1 MKIQKFT
8 LLLLFVFCWFS
19 GYSQN
24 NGVSEVSAKGIGVA
38 RADALQD
45 ALRNAIGQAT
55 GVALSST
62 TQVENFAVISDAIA
76 TNQKG
81 YISSYKVTSEGKE
94 GDTYAVNVK
103 ALVSMSALKADAQL
117 LYKSIG
123 GVRFLVTYN
132 PEGKTKDELNYY
144 EFAVNRINT
153 YLGKRNYRYVEPNR
167 AKELQREAMNMA
179 EDGSTTPLTFV
190 QQLGL
195 LSNAQFIIFLNNV
208 AVDKKSEAFETRT
221 LSKLTL
227 DLSTYDNCTAEGLG
241 MKHFESDYVNDE
253 GAKTRFE
260 LITGQLDEN
269 MDDVLNTFNTYVGN
283 WVNNG
288 TPYELRFY
296 QSGTY
301 RDLRT
306 LRDKMKA
313 DASFGGDL
321 EIVSAENYTK
331 VNCTFRKKP
340 DELADKLLDLADAI
354 PALKPKNMDVKL
366 IYGRQISFAPQT
378 AKVAELQQAQKLNPD
393 LSADAGSE
401 EAAPA
406 PPKTISKTP
415 AKAPAKKP
423 AAKVVTKKIVK
434 K

>member
-1 MKIQKFT
+1 MKKLKITF
-8 LLLLFVFCWFS
+8 LLVLAFCWITTQA
-19 GYSQN
+19 QN
-24 NGVSEVSAKGIGVA
+24 NGLSEVSAKGIGVG

-81 YISSYKVTSEGKE
+81 YINSYNVTSEGKE

-132 PEGKTKDELNYY
+132 GEGKSKDELAYY
-144 EFAVNRINT
+144 DFAVSRINT
-153 YLGKRNYRYVEPNR
+153 YLGKRNYRYVEPTR

-179 EDGSTTPLTFV
+179 EDGSTTPLTYV

-208 AVDKKSEAFETRT
+208 AVDKKSEAFDTRT
-221 LSKLTL
+221 LSKLTI
-227 DLSTYDNCTAEGLG
+227 DISTYDNCTAEGLG

-269 MDDVLNTFNTYVGN
+269 MDEVLATFNTYVGN

-301 RDLRT
+301 RDLRA
-306 LRDKMKA
+306 LRDKLKA

-340 DELADKLLDLADAI
+340 DELADKLLDIADDI
-354 PALKPKNMDVKL
+354 PSLKPKNMDVKL
-366 IYGRQISFAPQT
+366 IYGRQISFAPQA
-378 AKVAELQQAQKLNPD
+378 AKVAELQEAQKVNPD
-393 LSADAGSE
+393 LRVEADAP
-401 EAAPA
+401 AVAPA
-406 PPKTISKTP
+406 SLKTKSITKPPVQ
-415 AKAPAKKP
+415 AAAKKSAP
-423 AAKVVTKKIVK
+423 KKPVQK
-434 K
+434 KR